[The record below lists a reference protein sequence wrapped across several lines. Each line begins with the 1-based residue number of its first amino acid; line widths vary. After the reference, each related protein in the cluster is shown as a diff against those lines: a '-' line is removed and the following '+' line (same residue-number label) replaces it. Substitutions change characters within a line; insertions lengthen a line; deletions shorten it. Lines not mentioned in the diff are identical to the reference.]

1 MEKISLFEID
11 EKILKLIS
19 LDESEIVDSETGEIL
34 VDVFAELEKLSIKR
48 EEKIINIARYVDELE
63 REQKLIKE
71 KADLLEARAKSKKN
85 QAQSLRRYLADS
97 MIKLGTN
104 KIEDETVSV
113 KLNSSK
119 SVNPFNIELIPA
131 EYINQKIEIKPD
143 LRKISAAIKNGLVI
157 PGAELVEKHSVT
169 VR

>member
-1 MEKISLFEID
+1 MENMKLFEID
-11 EKILKLIS
+11 EQILRLVS
-19 LDESEIVDSETGEIL
+19 LDESDIIDSDTGEVL
-34 VDVFAELEKLSIKR
+34 VDVFEELEKLNIKR
-48 EEKIINIARYVDELE
+48 EKKIINIARYVDDLE

-71 KADLLEARAKSKKN
+71 KADELEARAKSKKN
-85 QAQSLRRYLADS
+85 LAERLRRYLADS

-131 EYINQKIEIKPD
+131 EYINQKVEIKPD
-143 LRKISAAIKNGLVI
+143 LRKISAAIKNGIVI
-157 PGAELVEKHSVT
+157 PGAELVEKYSVT